1 MKNHGEGAKKHR
13 IAVFFDVVCERC
25 RPAKGLVNGR
35 SCCGHRDAA
44 LFFMEILRHARGLY
58 LQVAAQRRAGKFVA
72 LLRRTAGRPVTYT
85 SVFSTPYQALL
96 TSTSAAMGKGK
107 VFCIF
112 FESPTCEEEKK
123 LFDEPIIQ
131 EATSAEG
138 P

>member
-1 MKNHGEGAKKHR
+1 MEKARKST
-13 IAVFFDVVCERC
+13 ASPCFLMSSASDAAL
-25 RPAKGLVNGR
+25 AKGLVNGR

-44 LFFMEILRHARGLY
+44 LFFMEILRHARGPY

-72 LLRRTAGRPVTYT
+72 LRRTAGRPVTYT
-85 SVFSTPYQALL
+85 SVFSTPHKALL

-107 VFCIF
+107 VFCIL
-112 FESPTCEEEKK
+112 FESPTCEEEKNV
-123 LFDEPIIQ
+123 FDEPTIQ